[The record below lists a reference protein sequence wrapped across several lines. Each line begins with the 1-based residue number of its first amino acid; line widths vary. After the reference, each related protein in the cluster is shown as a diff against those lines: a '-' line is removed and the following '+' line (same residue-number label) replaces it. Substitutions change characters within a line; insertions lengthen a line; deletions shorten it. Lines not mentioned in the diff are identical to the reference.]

1 LNGLRAP
8 VTPIDGLIRRLG
20 EASADTRLSMILQ
33 AGMVGILRTIDS
45 IADELEP
52 LLNGRPGPAGED
64 FGLYDPGTD

>member
-1 LNGLRAP
+1 
-8 VTPIDGLIRRLG
+8 
-20 EASADTRLSMILQ
+20 MILQ